1 MSALWSRGEVR
12 DYIDIDAVVRSGR
25 FSRDEVLAIGD
36 KQETLPFDRAM
47 LADRFRAVESKRL
60 TEFEM
65 YEVGETRRLSIVEH
79 FLDWADEIDP
89 AVVR

>member
-1 MSALWSRGEVR
+1 
-12 DYIDIDAVVRSGR
+12 
-25 FSRDEVLAIGD
+25 
-36 KQETLPFDRAM
+36 M
-47 LADRFRAVESKRL
+47 LADRFRAVETRRL